1 MSELNISSE
10 LLEVSAEVQ
19 QALKNNQPVVALES
33 TIISHGMPFPE
44 NAQTALEVEETIRRQ
59 GAVPATIAIIHG
71 VMKVGLSR
79 EEIEL
84 LGREGI
90 TSPKLVVVIYPLLS
104 PRD

>member
-10 LLEVSAEVQ
+10 LLQVSAEVQ

-59 GAVPATIAIIHG
+59 GAGAGNHCDYSWRHESWLKP
-71 VMKVGLSR
+71 
-79 EEIEL
+79 
-84 LGREGI
+84 
-90 TSPKLVVVIYPLLS
+90 
-104 PRD
+104 